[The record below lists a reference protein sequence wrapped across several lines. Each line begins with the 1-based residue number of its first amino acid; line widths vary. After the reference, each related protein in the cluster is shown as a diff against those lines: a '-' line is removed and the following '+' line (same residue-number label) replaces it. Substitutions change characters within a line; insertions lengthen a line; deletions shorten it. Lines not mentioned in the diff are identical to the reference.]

1 MKFICATAASLILAT
16 SNSALAG
23 VYQAMCG
30 DLRCQIDVSPR
41 GISSPAGFMPSGLVW
56 QWASGRSSDFNAGG
70 AFKSFFTIV
79 GYNDEGNKMSH
90 FFYIDNDKSTQRLLV
105 ELPLVTGL
113 AESQKRTLKDIEK
126 AFARGDLQVS
136 TGSDLPS
143 KLGLPAG
150 QSPTNTKPVDKKV
163 TATKSLTQKKKC
175 KDGKKKL
182 KTDYGKICPEDLTK
196 HQRRMEGLGRMTRPG

>member
-1 MKFICATAASLILAT
+1 MKFIGATAASLILAT

-79 GYNDEGNKMSH
+79 GYNNEGNKMSH

-113 AESQKRTLKDIEK
+113 VESQKRTLKDIEK

-143 KLGLPAG
+143 KLGSPAG
-150 QSPTNTKPVDKKV
+150 QSPTNIKPL
-163 TATKSLTQKKKC
+163 TRKSQQQNPSHKRKNVKM
-175 KDGKKKL
+175 GK
-182 KTDYGKICPEDLTK
+182 
-196 HQRRMEGLGRMTRPG
+196 RS